1 MIYRSEIY
9 VFQVYMCLEYL
20 DILVYFIGIYIC
32 VPVCVIYI
40 LYIFVCICECVSRS
54 DHVMLSKPSIVSS
67 YYRARSKLSLASPPH
82 TPSGLFTPKFSLSGH
97 LPTPTL
103 RLQHRNYSLACCEP
117 CPFPLLSLCTSHS
130 LHQLWLLPRQEPA
143 FKVLFIHLE

>member
-1 MIYRSEIY
+1 MCISSIY
-9 VFQVYMCLEYL
+9 VFRIFRYFSVFYRYM
-20 DILVYFIGIYIC
+20 C

-40 LYIFVCICECVSRS
+40 LYIFVCICECVSLS
-54 DHVMLSKPSIVSS
+54 DHVMLSKPSIVPS
-67 YYRARSKLSLASPPH
+67 YRARSKLSLASPPH
-82 TPSGLFTPKFSLSGH
+82 TPSGPSTPKFSLSGH

-130 LHQLWLLPRQEPA
+130 LHQFPA
-143 FKVLFIHLE
+143 PSPSGACLQSSIHSS